1 MQNKGTAEPSVR
13 SGIPRRRTLLLL
25 LLLVPAALHAA
36 TYYVDANHGHD
47 EAVGTSA
54 SQPWQT
60 LHRVQMVA
68 LQPGDRVLL
77 RRGATWRESL
87 DLRYSGNADKPIT
100 IASYGDGPKPVIT
113 ANDVLE
119 RWERVAPK
127 IWRTSIGWK
136 PLQVF
141 RDSVRVKKAETA
153 TALKSQE
160 YVLLGDQLYVFSSA
174 EPNDRVGWEASR
186 RLYALNLEN
195 VAFVSIEDLDL
206 RSNNSN
212 GYAVLRIAASR
223 PMSSLAIMNTD
234 VSQGAS
240 SCIYVKNDPG
250 AAIDGIS
257 FVQVFAHHCAAL
269 TSSAGG
275 LMFGANGGQP
285 TAHVTISNTRVAYN
299 GVDENTRR
307 DPIPVFGIDLANVHH
322 AVLQVT
328 EADHNGSSGIDIQKG
343 STDIIIR
350 GGSSHDNGLAAR
362 GDRNGIAIGGYD
374 GGSSQIQ
381 IIGVDVYNNTSANIE
396 IDSTDKDEV
405 CSDITI
411 TNSQIHGSKGSGIQL
426 GGGHRGVTITGNRVE
441 NNGRYGI
448 ALFAGRSGSPQA
460 LLSDNLII
468 NNAKD
473 DSGAVNLFL
482 GSSKVVLKN
491 NTVQN
496 TITH

>member
-1 MQNKGTAEPSVR
+1 MKRWLHVTLSRCG
-13 SGIPRRRTLLLL
+13 LLLL
-25 LLLVPAALHAA
+25 LLFGAVALHAA

-47 EAVGTSA
+47 ESVGTSE

-87 DLRYSGNADKPIT
+87 DLRYSGIADKPIT

-119 RWERVAPK
+119 HWERVAPN
-127 IWRTSIGWK
+127 IWRTSVGWK
-136 PLQVF
+136 PVQVF
-141 RDSVRVKKAETA
+141 RDGVRVKKTETA
-153 TALKSQE
+153 NALKGQE
-160 YVLLGDQLYVFSSA
+160 YALIEDRLYVFSA
-174 EPNDRVGWEASR
+174 IDPNHDGVRWEASR

-195 VAFVSIEDLDL
+195 VGFVSIEDLDL

-223 PMSSLAIMNTD
+223 PVSSLAIMNTE

-240 SCIYVKNDPG
+240 SCIYVKNEPG

-269 TSSAGG
+269 TSGTGG

-285 TAHVTISNTRVAYN
+285 TAHVKISNTRVAYN
-299 GVDENTRR
+299 GVDENTTR
-307 DPIPVFGIDLANVHH
+307 DPIPVLGIDLANVHH
-322 AVLQVT
+322 AVLQGT

-343 STDIIIR
+343 STDIVIR

-396 IDSTDKDEV
+396 IDSTDEDEV

-411 TNSQIHGSKGSGIQL
+411 ANSQIHGSKGSGIQV

-460 LLSDNLII
+460 LLLDNLIV
-468 NNAKD
+468 NNARD
-473 DSGAVNLFL
+473 NSRAVNLFL
-482 GSSKVVLKN
+482 GSSKVVMKN
-491 NTVQN
+491 NTVQPG